1 MDMNRPYP
9 DLPEFDP
16 YPDLWA
22 RIEADLTSDERLTRA
37 VGELPLL
44 EPKADLWDR
53 IEETM
58 QPAGGRV
65 VAHPARES
73 AHRSPFAGVRPLW
86 AGLAAAAVVVLIGT
100 WLFWHPATQADE
112 RIEYAVETNATW
124 PTNVPNLP
132 ETDADHRAADFIARQ
147 CAEQTFACQQP
158 EVHELRN
165 RLENLNG
172 ELTRIEEERQTFG
185 DDPRLIRAQ
194 VQVENQQ
201 AEVTKELITLLRS

>member
-1 MDMNRPYP
+1 MNNSYP

-16 YPDLWA
+16 HPDLWA
-22 RIEADLTSDERLTRA
+22 RIDADMTSDERLTHA
-37 VGELPLL
+37 IGELPQM
-44 EPKADLWDR
+44 EPKAELWDR
-53 IEETM
+53 IEESM

-65 VAHPARES
+65 VLHPAQES
-73 AHRSPFAGVRPLW
+73 VRRSPFRVVRPLW

-100 WLFWHPATQADE
+100 WLFWNPAAQADE
-112 RIEYAVETNATW
+112 RIEYAVEPNATW
-124 PTNVPNLP
+124 PTNVPNLT
-132 ETDADHRAADFIARQ
+132 ETDADQRAADFIARQ

-172 ELTRIEEERQTFG
+172 ELTRLDQERQTFG

>member
-1 MDMNRPYP
+1 MNNSYP

-16 YPDLWA
+16 HPDLWA
-22 RIEADLTSDERLTRA
+22 RIEADMTSDERLTHA
-37 VGELPLL
+37 IGELPQT
-44 EPKADLWDR
+44 EPKAELWDR
-53 IEETM
+53 IEESM

-65 VAHPARES
+65 VLHPAQELVRQ
-73 AHRSPFAGVRPLW
+73 SPFRVVRPLW
-86 AGLAAAAVVVLIGT
+86 AGLAAAAVVVVIGT
-100 WLFWHPATQADE
+100 WLFWPAARADE
-112 RIEYAVETNATW
+112 RIEYAVEPNATW

-132 ETDADHRAADFIARQ
+132 ETDADQRAADFIARQ

-172 ELTRIEEERQTFG
+172 ELTRLDQERQTFG

>member
-1 MDMNRPYP
+1 MDYSQ
-9 DLPEFDP
+9 LPEFDP
-16 YPDLWA
+16 HPDLWA
-22 RIEADLTSDERLTRA
+22 RIDADLTSDQRLTRA
-37 VGELPLL
+37 VGELPQT

-53 IEETM
+53 IEENG
-58 QPAGGRV
+58 QPAGGRMV
-65 VAHPARES
+65 PHPAQET
-73 AHRSPFAGVRPLW
+73 APRSVFDVVRPLW
-86 AGLAAAAVVVLIGT
+86 AGLAAAAVVVLIGL
-100 WLFWHPATQADE
+100 WLFLNPAARADE

-124 PTNVPNLP
+124 PADVPSLT
-132 ETDADHRAADFIARQ
+132 ETDADQRAAAFIARQ
-147 CAEQTFACQQP
+147 CEEQTFACQQP

-172 ELTRIEEERQTFG
+172 ELSRIEQERQTFG